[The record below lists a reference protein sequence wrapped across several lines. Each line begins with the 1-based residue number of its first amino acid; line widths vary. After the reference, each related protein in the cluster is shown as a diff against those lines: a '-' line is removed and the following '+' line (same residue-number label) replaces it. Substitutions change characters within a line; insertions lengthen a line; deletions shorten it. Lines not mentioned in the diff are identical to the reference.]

1 MDELLT
7 RVFEPERVNTLEIP
21 IFPPRFKSSR
31 YLCSSSSWGGK
42 LSGKIVPR
50 EVVILFSMF
59 FRTQKLKLSRSIR
72 RQDKHKVSAIL
83 SSRLVPSFFNANALS
98 DIK

>member
-21 IFPPRFKSSR
+21 IFPPRFKLYR
-31 YLCSSSSWGGK
+31 YLCSSSWAEK

-59 FRTQKLKLSRSIR
+59 FQTQKLKLSRSIR

-98 DIK
+98 DIE